1 MSTCPEKDI
10 HSLYLDNELP
20 ENYRLRYEEH
30 LTKCSEC
37 RKEYERLSK
46 IQKIL
51 KTDSSSISLTQKD
64 MDESFRRLQARLSYN
79 NVIKNTSP
87 ERFRNNFNH
96 LSLLRDASIGVAVAI
111 ALVFLLPTAR
121 TSRNNSSSAVAFEPV
136 ARPDFLT
143 PASLKI
149 SAETEKGMLNPA
161 AIAVFDSE
169 NEEEDSVNLYTFFSA
184 GDMENNSKVMVNY
197 TGRRRNTGSFSS
209 NFDVYDVFT
218 PVKTAKRTS
227 DVTVFSANLIN
238 YNTGY

>member
-20 ENYRLRYEEH
+20 ENYRLQYEEH

-37 RKEYERLSK
+37 RKEYERLSNV
-46 IQKIL
+46 QKIL
-51 KTDSSSISLTQKD
+51 KSDSASVSLTPKD
-64 MDESFRRLQARLSYN
+64 MDESFKRLQARLSYN
-79 NVIKNTSP
+79 RVIKNTSP
-87 ERFRNNFNH
+87 ERFWNSFRH
-96 LSLLRDASIGVAVAI
+96 LNILRDASIGVAAAL
-111 ALVFLLPTAR
+111 ALVFLLPAR
-121 TSRNNSSSAVAFEPV
+121 LSRTVSSSAVAFVPV
-136 ARPDFLT
+136 ARPDFFT

-149 SAETEKGMLNPA
+149 SAETENGMLNPA

-169 NEEEDSVNLYTFFSA
+169 NEEADSINLYTIFSA

-218 PVKTAKRTS
+218 PVRTLKGTS